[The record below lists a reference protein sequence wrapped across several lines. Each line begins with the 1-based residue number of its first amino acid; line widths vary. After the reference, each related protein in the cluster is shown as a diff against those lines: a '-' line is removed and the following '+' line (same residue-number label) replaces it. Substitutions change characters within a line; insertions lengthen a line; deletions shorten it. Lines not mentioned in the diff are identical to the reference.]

1 MGSPEPQPLRCPN
14 LRHRHCQVCDP
25 DHDNLCSLENT
36 RSLMGVV
43 MSALLTAA
51 SEADLQER
59 RAPPPAGAVPV
70 PHVPCPRAKPPPVP
84 SASQEEYAKIIWK
97 EYNVNYD
104 SGGTSFY
111 PYVVEARREPR
122 PMRPALRATRWLV
135 AAVCVP
141 TTPPLAASL
150 PCRPTRG

>member
-1 MGSPEPQPLRCPN
+1 
-14 LRHRHCQVCDP
+14 
-25 DHDNLCSLENT
+25 
-36 RSLMGVV
+36 MGVV

-141 TTPPLAASL
+141 TRRIAAVQADTGVIMAHGSN
-150 PCRPTRG
+150 RSYATRSNLSVLSQRVASPADVVTGT